1 MGSIHPLIK
10 NINNT
15 MKLSTHRLF
24 AQLCES
30 LLTEV
35 SSSMPLVQK
44 NPGGKEVI
52 QTLHTGHYLA
62 HDQKYRPVPQIS
74 WSEVKEYYNG
84 AWIIIVGTTGTA
96 AIRSTGG
103 TTGNYNIFAS
113 DGGEVQSTTKTNA
126 TETMAFLKNIIGK
139 PTQFYVGEKNDN
151 ISTLKN
157 LRKTRTTNN
166 NSNITPEKLVEKFRP
181 LWIKAVTAAIAEVKG
196 MSITMIRN
204 DSFEKAR
211 TKIKHAEELE
221 QVLLILQGQ
230 RAPDVI
236 KSSVTTAISMAAH
249 YHYPELTGEITKGY
263 NGYQAQ
269 YEAGPRKLM
278 SDIAGGDTQKLGT
291 ILGFFKRNLISG

>member
-1 MGSIHPLIK
+1 
-10 NINNT
+10 

-30 LLTEV
+30 VIAEA
-35 SSSMPLVQK
+35 SSSMPLVQQ

-52 QTLHTGHYLA
+52 QTLHTGHHLA
-62 HDQKYRPVPQIS
+62 HDQKYNSVPQLS
-74 WSEVKEYYNG
+74 WSEIKGHYNG
-84 AWIIIVGTTGTA
+84 AWVIIIGTKGTA

-113 DGGEVQSTTKTNA
+113 DGGEVQSTTKSNA

-151 ISTLKN
+151 IPHLKN
-157 LRKTRTTNN
+157 VRKQRTASVATK
-166 NSNITPEKLVEKFRP
+166 ITPEKLIEKFRP

-196 MSITMIRN
+196 MSITMIKN
-204 DSFEKAR
+204 DAFEKAR
-211 TKIKHAEELE
+211 MKVRQAEELE
-221 QVLLILQGQ
+221 GVLYTLQGQ

-236 KSSVTTAISMAAH
+236 QTSVQMAIIMAAH
-249 YHYPELTGEITKGY
+249 YHYPELTGEISKGY
-263 NGYQAQ
+263 RGYQA
-269 YEAGPRKLM
+269 ENDEGPRKLM
-278 SDIAGGDTQKLGT
+278 SDIAAGDTAKLGT